1 MGEAGL
7 GRRFTYVQVGWYSL
21 VIAPVMYMV
30 KQGVVDKLE
39 KYVGRTLNGGRAEL
53 MGHDVWIVK
62 LDR

>member
-1 MGEAGL
+1 M
-7 GRRFTYVQVGWYSL
+7 
-21 VIAPVMYMV
+21 MYMV